1 MAGTRLRLIPRQ
13 VAEFDGHLQTLE
25 NNRTGCGNTLKCSA
39 AAFHMLAMFCVVLA
53 GLLATL
59 AAYVVVVRPT
69 PAGPAAEAQAIGTVG
84 RLHLSLSSVIKNH
97 WKLVL
102 KAGLIMSAAGVT
114 LSQLTRDLPLM
125 RSGIGEQARSAPD
138 QRHLGPREGGHRR
151 RPPGPLR
158 HQRDQAVGSS
168 SRLGW

>member
-1 MAGTRLRLIPRQ
+1 
-13 VAEFDGHLQTLE
+13 
-25 NNRTGCGNTLKCSA
+25 
-39 AAFHMLAMFCVVLA
+39 MFCVVLA

-59 AAYVVVVRPT
+59 AAYVVMVRPT
-69 PAGPAAEAQAIGTVG
+69 PAGPAAEAQAIGIMG

-114 LSQLTRDLPLM
+114 LNQLTRDLPLM
-125 RSGIGEQARSAPD
+125 RSGIGEQARSAPG
-138 QRHLGPREGGHRR
+138 QRYLGPREGGHRR

-168 SRLGW
+168 SRARLVGLLDRVLTGHSTAREPVLVQVRRMCDGVEGALVSLEI